1 MVWASR
7 DKIVINYLR
16 LMLGLKVTDCCN
28 TRSGCMLDVDG
39 YFYGWPES
47 YPNMRKSLMMNCLKD
62 YIEVYQGA
70 DYPELLDE
78 QYVIEEF
85 VDYPPYNGKYYEAH
99 SLAVKFTFEFDNPYI
114 IVEDVVAKQP
124 EDRDFTIRA
133 SFVQNGLEENEEVED
148 DEAEEIDFDNVTVDG
163 WGNATEVVI
172 PL

>member
-1 MVWASR
+1 M
-7 DKIVINYLR
+7 
-16 LMLGLKVTDCCN
+16 
-28 TRSGCMLDVDG
+28 
-39 YFYGWPES
+39 
-47 YPNMRKSLMMNCLKD
+47 
-62 YIEVYQGA
+62 
-70 DYPELLDE
+70 DE
-78 QYVIEEF
+78 QYPIEEF

-114 IVEDVVAKQP
+114 IVEDVVARQP

-148 DEAEEIDFDNVTVDG
+148 DEAEEIDLDSVTVDG